1 MANQFESGG
10 GLPFAIAM
18 RGYDR
23 DQVNEFYRS
32 RDAEMRVI
40 AADRDAATANAS
52 ELAQRLEDARDE
64 IDELRREVDHLSVPP
79 TTVEGMSDRMSR
91 MLRLASDEAAD
102 IRESAGAEAAETLSV
117 ARQEAE
123 QLRNEA
129 GTLAEQTRIEQEDAR
144 RELSKRR
151 AAMEG
156 EHEATMQA
164 AHDEASRIVEAAK
177 AEAERLDTQ
186 AQINRDRIQEDFDT
200 TMAARRDKAIALV
213 NEMETSSTNEAK
225 ERVDNATAEAER
237 IRQHS
242 HSIATERIKR
252 SHELS
257 EQIRQLRGRMLGQ
270 LDEIRQQLDDV
281 PNKLR
286 GLDDERDLLETD
298 THDLLNGGLSK
309 QAQLRNASNEGSTL
323 RHQAGQGEASR
334 PAPPR
339 QDAPSG
345 RSLPPVAD
353 SADIPQETEQLYGYR
368 SRPTDGND
376 APAYR

>member
-40 AADRDAATANAS
+40 AADRDAATANAA

-64 IDELRREVDHLSVPP
+64 IDDLRREVDHLSVPP
-79 TTVEGMSDRMSR
+79 TTAEGMSDRMSR
-91 MLRLASDEAAD
+91 MLRLASDEASD
-102 IRESAGAEAAETLSV
+102 IRATAQADADEMLSV

-129 GTLAEQTRIEQEDAR
+129 TALAEQTRAEQEEAR
-144 RELSKRR
+144 RELSNRR
-151 AAMEG
+151 AAMES
-156 EHEATMQA
+156 EHESTMQA
-164 AHDEASRIVEAAK
+164 ARDEARRIVEAAK
-177 AEAERLDTQ
+177 AEAEHLDQQ

-213 NEMETSSTNEAK
+213 NEMETNSTKEAK

-242 HSIATERIKR
+242 HSIATERITR

-270 LDEIRQQLDDV
+270 LDEIRQQLGEV
-281 PNKLR
+281 PTKLAA
-286 GLDDERDLLETD
+286 LENERDLLDTET
-298 THDLLNGGLSK
+298 HELLNGGLSEK
-309 QAQLRNASNEGSTL
+309 AQLEGPADHRRIDTPQ
-323 RHQAGQGEASR
+323 RQSR
-334 PAPPR
+334 PGSS
-339 QDAPSG
+339 SG
-345 RSLPPVAD
+345 RSMPPTAD

-368 SRPTDGND
+368 SRPADGND